1 MADNAKT
8 TKTMSISLP
17 EPLYQFVDDAH
28 WTQRRSR
35 SEIVAEVLAEWRAR
49 EKAKV
54 AKPAAK

>member
-1 MADNAKT
+1 MADTAKT

-17 EPLYQFVDDAH
+17 ESLYQFVDDAH
-28 WTQRRSR
+28 WTERRSR

-49 EKAKV
+49 KEAEV

>member
-1 MADNAKT
+1 MADTAKT

-49 EKAKV
+49 EEAKV
-54 AKPAAK
+54 AKPTAK

>member
-1 MADNAKT
+1 MADTAKT

-49 EKAKV
+49 EEAKV

>member
-1 MADNAKT
+1 MADTAKT

-35 SEIVAEVLAEWRAR
+35 SEIVAEVLAEWRVR
-49 EKAKV
+49 EEAKV
-54 AKPAAK
+54 AKPATK

>member
-49 EKAKV
+49 EEVKV

>member
-49 EKAKV
+49 EEGKV

>member
-17 EPLYQFVDDAH
+17 EDLYKFVDGAH
-28 WTQRRSR
+28 WPQRRSR
-35 SEIVAEVLAEWRAR
+35 SEIVAEVLAAWRAT
-49 EKAKV
+49 EEAKV

>member
-17 EPLYQFVDDAH
+17 ESLYQFVDDAH

-35 SEIVAEVLAEWRAR
+35 SEIVAEVLEEWRAR
-49 EKAKV
+49 EESKV

>member
-35 SEIVAEVLAEWRAR
+35 SEIVAEVLVEWRAR
-49 EKAKV
+49 EEAKV

>member
-1 MADNAKT
+1 MADTAKT

-49 EKAKV
+49 EEAKV
-54 AKPAAK
+54 AKPVAK

>member
-49 EKAKV
+49 EGAKV

>member
-49 EKAKV
+49 EEAKV
-54 AKPAAK
+54 AKPADK

>member
-49 EKAKV
+49 EETKV

>member
-49 EKAKV
+49 EEAKV
-54 AKPAAK
+54 AKPTAK

>member
-17 EPLYQFVDDAH
+17 ESLYQFVDDAH

-35 SEIVAEVLAEWRAR
+35 SEIVAEVLAEWRAT
-49 EKAKV
+49 EEAKV

>member
-1 MADNAKT
+1 MTDNAKT

-17 EPLYQFVDDAH
+17 EDLYKFVDDAH

-35 SEIVAEVLAEWRAR
+35 SEIVAEVLAAWRAT
-49 EKAKV
+49 EEAKV

>member
-17 EPLYQFVDDAH
+17 ESLYQFVDDAH

-49 EKAKV
+49 EEAKV
-54 AKPAAK
+54 AKPATK

>member
-1 MADNAKT
+1 MADTAKT

-17 EPLYQFVDDAH
+17 EPLYQFVDDTH

-49 EKAKV
+49 EEAKV

>member
-35 SEIVAEVLAEWRAR
+35 SEIVAEVLAEWRDR
-49 EKAKV
+49 EEAKV

>member
-17 EPLYQFVDDAH
+17 EDLYKFVDDVH

-49 EKAKV
+49 EEAKV